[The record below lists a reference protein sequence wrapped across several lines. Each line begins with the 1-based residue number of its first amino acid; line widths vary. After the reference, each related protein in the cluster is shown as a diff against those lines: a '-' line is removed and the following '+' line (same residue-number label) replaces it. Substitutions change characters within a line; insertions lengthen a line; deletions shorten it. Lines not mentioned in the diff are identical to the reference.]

1 MALFTIE
8 PTPLT
13 IPGAVLWMRPD
24 DTRSSNMTASVN
36 RLSAIKNLANNRLLI
51 QNPVSSNQPGTGV
64 STINGLNAIQFDND
78 NNRWLTTGLSTM
90 TNSTFF
96 IVIQKFIA
104 NTQGLISGSDQIM
117 RPTFND
123 TAGFISNDGTTS
135 ITTTSGASL
144 LTTPAILGITC
155 DAASSTRNLYKS
167 SLTINIS
174 GGYDGSYNQQFFGTQ
189 AASSGSA
196 RGGYNQGE
204 TVIYNRVLTSTEI
217 TKIMR
222 YLANRWGIILT

>member
-1 MALFTIE
+1 MAFFTIE

-51 QNPVSSNQPGTGV
+51 QNPVSANQPGTGV
-64 STINGLNAIQFDND
+64 STINGLNAIQFDDD

-104 NTQGLISGSDQIM
+104 NTQGLISGQIM
-117 RPTFND
+117 RPTVSD
-123 TAGFISNDGTTS
+123 TAGFSSNDGTTS

-144 LTTPAILGITC
+144 LTTPAILGMTC
-155 DAASSTRNLYKS
+155 NAVSSTRNLYKS
-167 SLTINIS
+167 SLTIDIS
-174 GGYDGSYNQQFFGTQ
+174 GGYDGSYNQLFFGTQ
-189 AASSGSA
+189 TASSGSA

-204 TVIYNRVLTSTEI
+204 AVIYNRVLTSTEI